1 MKHSS
6 SSKYLSAE
14 DARALRAMAF
24 APRMLVEGH
33 HSGKHRSRWRGAS
46 MEFHEFRPYTPGDA
60 PHLVDWRVFARTD
73 RFYLKT
79 FEQETRLECHLF
91 VDSSASM
98 GFPEEPG
105 AMTKLDWASHLAAC
119 LAYLV
124 TLRQDRVSLTL
135 FDATIRQHLPPGAT
149 RGHLQQILHALEQ
162 NAPGQKT
169 SLSAALERALPLLKH
184 KATLVVVSDFLDDP
198 AAVFR
203 ALGAYLH
210 RGFRVFLFQ
219 VLTPQELLLPDTA
232 YRRYVDM
239 ETATALPVHPSAVRA
254 AYQRELEEHHRRLSQ
269 LSARRGVEFVQAR
282 TDQPW
287 LDHLR
292 RLTR

>member
-1 MKHSS
+1 
-6 SSKYLSAE
+6 
-14 DARALRAMAF
+14 
-24 APRMLVEGH
+24 
-33 HSGKHRSRWRGAS
+33 

-79 FEQETRLECHLF
+79 FEQETRLECHIF

-98 GFPEEPG
+98 GFPEVG
-105 AMTKLDWASHLAAC
+105 TGLTKLDWASHFAGC

-135 FDATIRQHLPPGAT
+135 FDASIRQHLPPGTT
-149 RGHLQQILHALEQ
+149 RGHLQQMLHALEQ
-162 NAPGQKT
+162 NAPGSRT
-169 SLSAALERALPLLKH
+169 SLAASLEKALPLLKH

-198 AAVFR
+198 AAIFR

-219 VLTPQELLLPDTA
+219 VLSPEELLLPDTA
-232 YRRYVDM
+232 FRRYVDM
-239 ETATALPVHPSAVRA
+239 ESGERLPVHPGTVRV
-254 AYQRELEEHHRRLSQ
+254 AYQKELAAHQHRLAQ
-269 LSARRGVEFVQAR
+269 LASRRGVEFAQAR

-292 RLTR
+292 RLTK